1 MLNKNQKKF
10 ADLVLRGNS
19 QRKAYNKAYG
29 CYSDNV
35 DIMASKVMKRPEV
48 KEYIETM
55 KEKIMEKE
63 LYSMEQYLEEM
74 KQARD
79 IALAK
84 EDAKTMAYCSNSVA
98 ETTGLKNK
106 KVQLETN
113 APISIS
119 ILGISDNG
127 NEED

>member
-10 ADLVLRGNS
+10 ANLVLRGVP
-19 QRKAYNKAYG
+19 QRQAYKQVYD
-29 CYSDNV
+29 CTTDNL
-35 DIMASKVMKRPEV
+35 DCLASHLASKPEV
-48 KEYIETM
+48 KEYMETM